1 MSKVKNKQA
10 KQKKILK
17 KSKVK
22 TGDNVEEMAENDPL
36 PKPETANTL
45 DSKVEEIFQVTNVRF
60 YGYL

>member
-1 MSKVKNKQA
+1 MSKVKNKQT
-10 KQKKILK
+10 KQKKIVK

-45 DSKVEEIFQVTNVRF
+45 DSKVEEIFQVTNVRL